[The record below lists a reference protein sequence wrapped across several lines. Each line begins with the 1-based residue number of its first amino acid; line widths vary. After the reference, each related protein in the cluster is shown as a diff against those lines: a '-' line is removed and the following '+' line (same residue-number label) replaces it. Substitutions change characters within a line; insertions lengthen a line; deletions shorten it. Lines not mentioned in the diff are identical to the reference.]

1 MSPKAHVLTEVIA
14 ALFGLIRRVVHLAVN
29 LCQVAALG
37 LENIQGAGRTFV
49 QIAA

>member
-1 MSPKAHVLTEVIA
+1 MSQRAHVLTIVIA
-14 ALFGLIRRVVHLAVN
+14 ALFRLIRRMVYLAVN
-29 LCQVAALG
+29 LGQGDGLG